1 MLREIL
7 VQARHTAGLTQDIVA
22 ERLDKPQSYV
32 SKVEKGERR
41 LDVIEFVRVCQAI
54 GRSPSGVLDEVIER
68 AKL

>member
-7 VQARHTAGLTQDIVA
+7 VQARLSAGLKQDTVA

-54 GRSPSGVLDEVIER
+54 GSSPSVVLDEVIDR